1 MSTKPLPLSH
11 TTSRPRKGKEN
22 PMAFMGPGHT
32 EAEGLVWAYAPEGRN
47 LGPRNSAHHNPYH
60 LETGR

>member
-1 MSTKPLPLSH
+1 
-11 TTSRPRKGKEN
+11 
-22 PMAFMGPGHT
+22 MAFMGPGHT